1 MLTQRIKKRVHITPV
16 TRRNIVGTHNVD
28 ATVRQP
34 DIAQQVAHTR
44 TRLICCIYA
53 EGLMEENREYS
64 CMKGIGN
71 DEVCVCDKRNELFRA
86 NAKQVN

>member
-1 MLTQRIKKRVHITPV
+1 
-16 TRRNIVGTHNVD
+16 
-28 ATVRQP
+28 
-34 DIAQQVAHTR
+34 
-44 TRLICCIYA
+44 
-53 EGLMEENREYS
+53 MEENREYS